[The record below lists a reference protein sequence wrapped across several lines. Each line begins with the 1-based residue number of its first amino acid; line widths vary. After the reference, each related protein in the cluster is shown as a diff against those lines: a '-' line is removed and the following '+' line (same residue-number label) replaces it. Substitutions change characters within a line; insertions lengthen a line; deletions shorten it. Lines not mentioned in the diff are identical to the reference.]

1 LNYFIEDTY
10 EAGIAL
16 VGTEVKAL
24 REGKANLKDSY
35 ALVKDGEVFVHEM
48 HISPYSFGNRMNHD
62 PLRVRKLLLHK
73 GEIKRLYGKSR
84 ERRLALILLIL
95 YFKKG
100 RVKVEIG
107 IGRGKRLYDKR
118 ESLKVKE
125 DRREMERGIHGKDWD
140 SSWIHWINL
149 TKKMS
154 RLILFLSTSLSTSP
168 WGRNGFDGDME
179 AVVAYRGSYQASL
192 NR

>member
-1 LNYFIEDTY
+1 MAKKAPAGQKIIAQNKTARLNYFIEDIY

-48 HISPYSFGNRMNHD
+48 HISPYTFGNRENHD

-84 ERRLALILLIL
+84 ERGLALIPLKL
-95 YFKKG
+95 YFKSGK
-100 RVKVEIG
+100 VKLEIG
-107 IGRGKRLYDKR
+107 VGRGKKLYDKR
-118 ESLKVKE
+118 ESLRVKD
-125 DRREMERGIHGKDWD
+125 DRREIERGMRRK
-140 SSWIHWINL
+140 
-149 TKKMS
+149 
-154 RLILFLSTSLSTSP
+154 
-168 WGRNGFDGDME
+168 E
-179 AVVAYRGSYQASL
+179 
-192 NR
+192 

>member
-1 LNYFIEDTY
+1 MNYFIEDTY

-24 REGKANLKDSY
+24 REGKENLKDSY
-35 ALVKDGEVFVHEM
+35 ALVKDGQVFVHEM

-84 ERRLALILLIL
+84 ERGLALIPLKL

-100 RVKVEIG
+100 RVKVEIV

-125 DRREMERGIHGKDWD
+125 DRREMERGLHGKD
-140 SSWIHWINL
+140 
-149 TKKMS
+149 
-154 RLILFLSTSLSTSP
+154 
-168 WGRNGFDGDME
+168 
-179 AVVAYRGSYQASL
+179 
-192 NR
+192 

>member
-1 LNYFIEDTY
+1 MAKKKPAGQKIIAQNKTARLNYFIDDTY

-48 HISPYSFGNRMNHD
+48 HISPYTFGNRENHD

-84 ERRLALILLIL
+84 EKGLTLIPLKL
-95 YFKKG
+95 YFKSGK
-100 RVKVEIG
+100 VKMEIG
-107 IGRGKRLYDKR
+107 VGRGKKLYDKR
-118 ESLKVKE
+118 ESLRDKD
-125 DRREMERGIHGKDWD
+125 DRREMERGMRRK
-140 SSWIHWINL
+140 
-149 TKKMS
+149 
-154 RLILFLSTSLSTSP
+154 
-168 WGRNGFDGDME
+168 E
-179 AVVAYRGSYQASL
+179 
-192 NR
+192 

>member
-1 LNYFIEDTY
+1 MAKKKPAGQKIIAQNKTARLNYFIDDTY

-48 HISPYSFGNRMNHD
+48 HISPYTFGNRQNHD

-84 ERRLALILLIL
+84 ERGLALIPLKL
-95 YFKKG
+95 YFKSGK
-100 RVKVEIG
+100 VKLEIG
-107 IGRGKRLYDKR
+107 VGRGKKLYDKR
-118 ESLKVKE
+118 ESLRDKD
-125 DRREMERGIHGKDWD
+125 DRREMQRGMRRKD
-140 SSWIHWINL
+140 
-149 TKKMS
+149 
-154 RLILFLSTSLSTSP
+154 
-168 WGRNGFDGDME
+168 
-179 AVVAYRGSYQASL
+179 
-192 NR
+192 

>member
-1 LNYFIEDTY
+1 MAKKKPAGEKIIAQNKTARLNYFIDDTY

-35 ALVKDGEVFVHEM
+35 ALVRDGEVFVHEM
-48 HISPYSFGNRMNHD
+48 HISPYTYGNRQNHD

-84 ERRLALILLIL
+84 ERGLALIPLKL
-95 YFKKG
+95 YFKSGK
-100 RVKVEIG
+100 VKIEIG
-107 IGRGKRLYDKR
+107 VGRGKRLYDKR

-125 DRREMERGIHGKDWD
+125 DRREIERGMRRK
-140 SSWIHWINL
+140 
-149 TKKMS
+149 
-154 RLILFLSTSLSTSP
+154 
-168 WGRNGFDGDME
+168 E
-179 AVVAYRGSYQASL
+179 
-192 NR
+192 

>member
-1 LNYFIEDTY
+1 MAKKKPAGEKIIVQNKTARLNYFIDDTY

-48 HISPYSFGNRMNHD
+48 HISPYTFGNRQNHD

-84 ERRLALILLIL
+84 ERGLALIPLKL
-95 YFKKG
+95 YFKSGK
-100 RVKVEIG
+100 VKLEIG
-107 IGRGKRLYDKR
+107 VGRGKKLYDKR
-118 ESLKVKE
+118 ESLRVKD
-125 DRREMERGIHGKDWD
+125 DRREMERGMRRK
-140 SSWIHWINL
+140 
-149 TKKMS
+149 
-154 RLILFLSTSLSTSP
+154 
-168 WGRNGFDGDME
+168 E
-179 AVVAYRGSYQASL
+179 
-192 NR
+192 

>member
-1 LNYFIEDTY
+1 MAKKKTSEKIIAQNKTARLNYFIEDTC

-24 REGKANLKDSY
+24 REGKANLKDCY
-35 ALVKDGEVFVHEM
+35 AVVKDGEVFVHDM

-84 ERRLALILLIL
+84 ERGLALIPLKL
-95 YFKKG
+95 YFKNG

-125 DRREMERGIHGKDWD
+125 DRREMERGMRGKD
-140 SSWIHWINL
+140 
-149 TKKMS
+149 
-154 RLILFLSTSLSTSP
+154 
-168 WGRNGFDGDME
+168 
-179 AVVAYRGSYQASL
+179 
-192 NR
+192 